1 MEIDPARVGRTKA
14 LIKLLLIG
22 RYRLRNR
29 FTRRPVVGDCPAV
42 VSLTSYGERLDI
54 VAHAIESIAAG
65 SMRPSRLIL
74 WVDEPGFTTQE
85 RPMLRRLEERGL
97 EILPCEDLGPHK
109 KYYPYCE
116 SAGPDA
122 APLVT
127 ADDDI
132 LYPRTWLADLWVS
145 HLETP
150 EDFVGHRALRIAVE
164 GGRASPYKTWTPTDT
179 TTPSHQTFLTGGAG
193 VVYPPAL
200 ILALRAEGRNFA
212 EAAPRADDVWINA
225 VAARAGIRG
234 RWNGRRVWAWSYP
247 RSQAEALHHDNTGRG
262 GNDVQFA
269 RSYEGLALERVM
281 TDAATRDP
289 AR

>member
-1 MEIDPARVGRTKA
+1 MDIDPARVGRAKA
-14 LIKLLLIG
+14 LIKLLLIV

-29 FTRRPVVGDCPAV
+29 LTRQPVVGDCPAV

-65 SMRPSRLIL
+65 SARPSRLIL

-85 RPMLRRLEERGL
+85 RPMLRRLESRGL

-116 SAGPDA
+116 GAGA
-122 APLVT
+122 ETAPLVT

-132 LYPRTWLADLWVS
+132 LYPRQWLAGLWTAYS
-145 HLETP
+145 ETP
-150 EDFVGHRALRIAVE
+150 DDFVGHRALTINIEDAHIGAYSSWE
-164 GGRASPYKTWTPTDT
+164 RAESTVA
-179 TTPSHQTFLTGGAG
+179 SHRTFLTGGAG

-200 ILALRAEGRNFA
+200 IRALRAEGRAFE

-225 VAARAGIRG
+225 VAARTGIRA
-234 RWNGRRVWAWSYP
+234 RWNGLNVWAWSYP
-247 RSQAEALHHDNTGRG
+247 RSQAGALHHHNTGRG
-262 GNDVQFA
+262 GNDLQVA
-269 RSYEGLALERVM
+269 RSYEARALERVLAD
-281 TDAATRDP
+281 TGSRDSGE
-289 AR
+289 